1 MLAQRVLTA
10 LILLPLLLAAVWYAP
25 TPWLYGLFGVVS
37 LLMAWE
43 WTALM
48 GWAEHKARRQ
58 AYCAITGLLVAGA
71 WLLPERAQLAP
82 WLLGAAGVWWIVA
95 LSLFPGFPG
104 NLERH
109 RPGPAVMGVL
119 GQLIIVSTVLAL
131 AMLHGMQN
139 GALRLLYFFFIVFA
153 ADTGAYLAGRNLG
166 RHKLA
171 PNISPGKTVEGAIG
185 GLALCAAWA
194 GTAGL
199 YVFQPDDKRSIALLV
214 GLTLVVAAVSII
226 GDLTESMFKRM
237 AGLKDSGSILPGHGG
252 ILDRVDSIL
261 AAAPVMVLGLYLTG
275 L

>member
-1 MLAQRVLTA
+1 MLAQRVITA
-10 LILLPLLLAAVWYAP
+10 LVLLPLLLAAVWYAP
-25 TPWLYGLFGVVS
+25 TPWLYALFGGVG

-43 WTALM
+43 WSALM
-48 GWAEHKARRQ
+48 GWAEQRSRRIG
-58 AYCAITGLLVAGA
+58 YCAATAVLLALA
-71 WLLPERAQLAP
+71 WLIPGRDVLTP
-82 WLLGAAGVWWIVA
+82 WLLGLASLWWVGA
-95 LSLFPGFPG
+95 LCLFPGFPA
-104 NLERH
+104 NLQRH
-109 RPGPAVMGVL
+109 RPGPATMGAL
-119 GQLIIVSTVLAL
+119 GLVIIVSTLLAL
-131 AMLHGMQN
+131 VMLRAMSDGELK
-139 GALRLLYFFFIVFA
+139 LLYFFFIVFA

-194 GTAGL
+194 ATAGY
-199 YVFQPDDKRSIALLV
+199 YVFQPDDRRRFLALLM
-214 GLTLVVAAVSII
+214 LTIVVAGVSIV

-252 ILDRVDSIL
+252 ILDRVDGIL

>member
-1 MLAQRVLTA
+1 MLLQRVATA

-25 TPWLYGLFGVVS
+25 THGLYALFGAVAV
-37 LLMAWE
+37 LMAWE

-48 GWAEHKARRQ
+48 GWGDFPLRRRG
-58 AYCAITGLLVAGA
+58 YCAAIAVLLAVV
-71 WLLPERAQLAP
+71 WLLPARERLAP
-82 WLLGAAGVWWIVA
+82 WLLGAAGLWWLTA
-95 LSLFPGFPG
+95 AALFPGFPG

-109 RPGPAVMGVL
+109 RPGPGAMGTL
-119 GQLIIVSTVLAL
+119 GALIIVSTVLAL
-131 AMLHGMQN
+131 ALLHGMQD
-139 GALRLLYFFFIVFA
+139 GALRLLYFFFVVFA
-153 ADTGAYLAGRNLG
+153 ADTGAYLAGRSLG

-171 PNISPGKTVEGAIG
+171 PNISPGKTVEGALG
-185 GLALCAAWA
+185 GLTLCAAWA

-199 YVFQPDDKRSIALLV
+199 FVFQPDDGRAVALLV
-214 GLTLVVAAVSII
+214 LLTLVVAVVSIV

-237 AGLKDSGSILPGHGG
+237 VGLKDSGSILPGHGG

>member
-1 MLAQRVLTA
+1 MLAQRVITA

-25 TPWLYGLFGVVS
+25 TPWLYALFSAVG

-48 GWAEHKARRQ
+48 GWTATPVRRRL
-58 AYCAITGLLVAGA
+58 YCGLTGVLLAMA
-71 WLLPERAQLAP
+71 WLLPMRETFAP
-82 WLLGAAGVWWIVA
+82 WLLGLAGLWWLAAIF
-95 LSLFPGFPG
+95 LFPGFPG
-104 NLERH
+104 NLQRH
-109 RPGPAVMGVL
+109 RPGALAMGAL
-119 GQLIIVSTVLAL
+119 GQVVIVSTVLAL
-131 AMLHGMQN
+131 AILHGMPD
-139 GALRLLYFFFIVFA
+139 GPMRLLFFLFIVFA
-153 ADTGAYLAGRNLG
+153 ADTGAYLAGRNFG

-171 PNISPGKTVEGAIG
+171 PNISPGKTLEGAIG

-194 GTAGL
+194 ATAGL
-199 YVFQPDDKRSIALLV
+199 YVFPPDNGRDIARIV
-214 GLTLVVAAVSII
+214 ALTLVVAMVSIV